1 MCSRDACG
9 RPDLDGLSAFV
20 YKCAE
25 ANIELGAKLL
35 MAITPRTA
43 DIAVRREV
51 EVSSMQRKG
60 LPKSSEIFRV
70 EWGSAEDIALAEENT
85 IKK

>member
-1 MCSRDACG
+1 
-9 RPDLDGLSAFV
+9 
-20 YKCAE
+20 
-25 ANIELGAKLL
+25 